1 VGDYM
6 KDEDIKTFIIASMI
20 FTIIMIGLLALK
32 TRFESKEDV
41 IKIYQECLQAGAT
54 VEYCESNL

>member
-1 VGDYM
+1 M